1 LACALL
7 ELIFASSRKKWES
20 LIKTIQ
26 KILLVD
32 DEPEFLRSLHRF
44 LKREPFS
51 LVTANQGVEAK
62 ALIEKAALNHD
73 PFDLVITDL
82 IMPKVDGWQLVQW
95 IQRHHPEILTI
106 ILTGVGE
113 NGLARK
119 SLRPEVDL
127 YLEKAITPKALRD
140 TISQLDKVK
149 QKKTERNPA

>member
-1 LACALL
+1 
-7 ELIFASSRKKWES
+7 
-20 LIKTIQ
+20 
-26 KILLVD
+26 
-32 DEPEFLRSLHRF
+32 
-44 LKREPFS
+44 
-51 LVTANQGVEAK
+51 VTANQGVEAK